1 MAYKTFVYDTAMD
14 EVLREDDLSPGS
26 PAYLRHQA
34 AVDDA
39 HVAFNQC
46 NLRMAATIGK
56 FSPGSQLK
64 FHTTI

>member
-1 MAYKTFVYDTAMD
+1 MD